1 MQTFPHTAILTSD
14 VWRNSVVDREWFT
27 SLHLDRGFAADEYVA
42 GNLGSA
48 VYGGEAFLSPT
59 IPFAQQ
65 SDWSTLQGPHNAQN
79 AAAAIAVA
87 AALGLSDAQI
97 ERGLRT
103 YPGLPHRMQR
113 IRDQDGVLFVN
124 DSKATNAEAAAP
136 ALAAYPK
143 VRWIVGGQ
151 AKAETLGDT
160 ANHLD
165 HVVRAYTI
173 GEAGPMFAQLL
184 REAGVDVSEC
194 ESLENAVK
202 MAAGDSLPGE
212 TVLLSP
218 ASASFDQFRDFEARG
233 DRFRELVEGL

>member
-1 MQTFPHTAILTSD
+1 
-14 VWRNSVVDREWFT
+14 
-27 SLHLDRGFAADEYVA
+27 
-42 GNLGSA
+42 
-48 VYGGEAFLSPT
+48 
-59 IPFAQQ
+59 
-65 SDWSTLQGPHNAQN
+65 
-79 AAAAIAVA
+79 
-87 AALGLSDAQI
+87 
-97 ERGLRT
+97 
-103 YPGLPHRMQR
+103 MQR

-151 AKAETLGDT
+151 TKAETLGDT